1 MGQESQGRE
10 ADKEGQEGKAKQ
22 ISRITP
28 IRIGERFLKAIIM
41 KREKGNSHQLTKGG
55 RMKMKACENH
65 DKSVVVFEED
75 ACPLC
80 KAEKGLKTIWA
91 EMEKS
96 LTILAELK
104 KVAEEAGLK

>member
-1 MGQESQGRE
+1 M
-10 ADKEGQEGKAKQ
+10 
-22 ISRITP
+22 
-28 IRIGERFLKAIIM
+28 ERQK
-41 KREKGNSHQLTKGG
+41 KRQSSVNQRVRRTI
-55 RMKMKACENH
+55 MKACENH

-96 LTILAELK
+96 LTILGELK

>member
-1 MGQESQGRE
+1 ME
-10 ADKEGQEGKAKQ
+10 
-22 ISRITP
+22 
-28 IRIGERFLKAIIM
+28 
-41 KREKGNSHQLTKGG
+41 REKKQKSSVNQRVR
-55 RMKMKACENH
+55 RMKMKACESH
-65 DKSVVVFEED
+65 DKTVVVFD
-75 ACPLC
+75 DDSCPLC

>member
-1 MGQESQGRE
+1 MER
-10 ADKEGQEGKAKQ
+10 KKPTV
-22 ISRITP
+22 ISKP
-28 IRIGERFLKAIIM
+28 
-41 KREKGNSHQLTKGG
+41 KRG
-55 RMKMKACENH
+55 RMLMKACESH
-65 DKSVVVFEED
+65 DRSVVVFEEE

-96 LTILAELK
+96 LSILAELK

>member
-1 MGQESQGRE
+1 
-10 ADKEGQEGKAKQ
+10 
-22 ISRITP
+22 
-28 IRIGERFLKAIIM
+28 
-41 KREKGNSHQLTKGG
+41 
-55 RMKMKACENH
+55 MKACENH

-104 KVAEEAGLK
+104 KVAEEAGLKQDK

>member
-1 MGQESQGRE
+1 
-10 ADKEGQEGKAKQ
+10 
-22 ISRITP
+22 
-28 IRIGERFLKAIIM
+28 
-41 KREKGNSHQLTKGG
+41 
-55 RMKMKACENH
+55 MKACENH
-65 DKSVVVFEED
+65 DRSVVVFDED

-80 KAEKGLKTIWA
+80 KAEKGLKTIWS

>member
-1 MGQESQGRE
+1 M
-10 ADKEGQEGKAKQ
+10 
-22 ISRITP
+22 I
-28 IRIGERFLKAIIM
+28 
-41 KREKGNSHQLTKGG
+41 
-55 RMKMKACENH
+55 MKACENH
-65 DKSVVVFEED
+65 EKSVVVFEEE

>member
-1 MGQESQGRE
+1 MGQESQGQE
-10 ADKEGQEGKAKQ
+10 ADAESQEGEARQ

-28 IRIGERFLKAIIM
+28 IKWGNVSFRQSLWRR
-41 KREKGNSHQLTKGG
+41 KRSNSYQLTKGR
-55 RMKMKACENH
+55 RMKMKVCEKH
-65 DKSVVVFEED
+65 DKSVIVFEED